1 MKKLGWI
8 GCGNMGRP
16 MATNLLKN
24 GYEVTVFDVVE
35 ENCQKLVQLG
45 AHQAATPKEVVD
57 RSDCFFTMLPNGRI
71 LESVV
76 MQPETGIAAGLCPG
90 KIFVDMST
98 IAPAESL
105 RVCAS
110 VEAAGCGFLRAP
122 VTGSTSLAE
131 SAALG
136 VFSSGKRELYDQ
148 VLPLFQ
154 CMSNNQHYL
163 GDGEQARVLKLAIN
177 LMVAANMQLLAEC
190 MTMVDKAKI
199 DRAQAM
205 EIIRASAAGS
215 PVINYKTGNVV
226 NRDYAAA
233 FSVAMMEK
241 DLDLALDAAKQ
252 FNVALPV
259 TALTRQFLSAVHQQ
273 GNANQDFSYLVAFWE
288 SMHGVGDDDA
298 G

>member
-16 MATNLLKN
+16 MAANLLKH
-24 GYEVTVFDVVE
+24 GYDVTVFDVVE
-35 ENCQKLVQLG
+35 ENARKLEAVG
-45 AHQAATPKEVVD
+45 AHRAATPREVVE
-57 RSDCFFTMLPNGRI
+57 RTDCFFTMLPNGKI

-76 MQPETGIAAGLCPG
+76 LQPETGIAAGLRPG

-105 RVCAS
+105 HVCKT
-110 VEAAGCGFLRAP
+110 VEESGCGFLRAP
-122 VTGSTSLAE
+122 VTGSTALAE

-136 VFSSGKRELYDQ
+136 VFASGKQELYNE
-148 VLPLFQ
+148 VLPMFQ
-154 CMSNNQHYL
+154 CLSNNQHYL

-190 MTMVDKAKI
+190 MTLVDKAEI

-215 PVINYKTGNVV
+215 PVINYKTANVV
-226 NRDYAAA
+226 NRDYTAA

-259 TALTRQFLSAVHQQ
+259 TALTRQFLSAVHEQ

-288 SMHGVGDDDA
+288 NMHGVGADA
-298 G
+298 IH